1 MSSQDRRFF
10 DIFTLIL
17 GILGAVTIGIFVLA
31 DAISDRT
38 ADKNAKG
45 ETMYVAEVNQ
55 RIAPL
60 SQVIL
65 PGDDA
70 ALSAAA
76 QPVSSPEPVAAT
88 LSGPQVYNQACIAC
102 HGAGVGGAPMV
113 GSTDA
118 WAPRIAKG
126 MEVLYDHSIN
136 GFQGQAGYMPP
147 KGGRT
152 DLSDGEVRSAVD
164 YMVAE
169 SR

>member
-45 ETMYVAEVNQ
+45 ETMYVAEVNE
-55 RIAPL
+55 RIAPV

-118 WAPRIAKG
+118 WASRISKG

-152 DLSDGEVRSAVD
+152 DLSDGEVKAAVD

>member
-17 GILGAVTIGIFVLA
+17 GILGAVTIGIYVLA

-38 ADKNAKG
+38 AGKNARG
-45 ETMYVAEVNQ
+45 EQMYVAEVNQ
-55 RIAPL
+55 RIAPMTE
-60 SQVIL
+60 VTL
-65 PGDDA
+65 PGDEA
-70 ALSAAA
+70 ALSAA
-76 QPVSSPEPVAAT
+76 QPVSTPEPVAAT

-113 GSTDA
+113 GNVDA

-126 MEVLYDHSIN
+126 LEVLYDHSIN
-136 GFQGQAGYMPP
+136 GFQGEAGYMPP

-152 DLSDGEVRSAVD
+152 DLSDEEVEAAVD